1 MIDKDP
7 VDYPW
12 LTYLFVIAFSCW
24 GGIVTLIQRYRL
36 YKERRFSII
45 EVIGELAISAFAGM
59 LVYYF
64 CTWLGLE
71 GNLRSGLVG
80 VAGHMGSRVIF
91 MIEQAVKAKFK
102 GVAGISG
109 ESDGSAGHN

>member
-1 MIDKDP
+1 M
-7 VDYPW
+7 
-12 LTYLFVIAFSCW
+12 
-24 GGIVTLIQRYRL
+24 TLIQRYRL

-80 VAGHMGSRVIF
+80 IAGHMGSRIIF
-91 MIEQAVKAKFK
+91 MIEQGVKSKFK
-102 GVAGISG
+102 SWAGIPAEGSE
-109 ESDGSAGHN
+109 ESNNRRSSDVDSAGSN